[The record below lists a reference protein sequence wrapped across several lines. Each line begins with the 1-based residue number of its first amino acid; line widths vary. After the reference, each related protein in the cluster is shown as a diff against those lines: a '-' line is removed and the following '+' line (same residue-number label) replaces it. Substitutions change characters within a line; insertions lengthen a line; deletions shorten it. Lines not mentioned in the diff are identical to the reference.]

1 MLETDSS
8 FSLILHWKRLQIAGW
23 AETAYHDPTCVA
35 PQVLQFEPV
44 IYGPGKGKI
53 RQLPTF
59 PGDPDGAATAVND
72 EGQAVGISGTCFVA
86 VGSFSAAHALP
97 WQNGTVTNLGSLGG
111 IAWNTPGAI
120 NNRGVVVGFS
130 DLPGDEDGNP
140 NLHAFRWTS
149 ESGMEDLKTLPG
161 DALSEATGVNDQ
173 GQIVGV
179 SFAAGFANPRAFL
192 WQNGVMTDLNRLI
205 PAGSSLYLLSANDIN
220 NEGVITGQ
228 ACVLINGVC
237 TADNET
243 PAFLAIPQDPG
254 NFNEAGTAGAQA
266 AGSAGFGVAVPENIR
281 QQILRRHGLTM
292 HAGMTAKQ

>member
-1 MLETDSS
+1 M
-8 FSLILHWKRLQIAGW
+8 A
-23 AETAYHDPTCVA
+23 
-35 PQVLQFEPV
+35 
-44 IYGPGKGKI
+44 I
-53 RQLPTF
+53 RIFTHS
-59 PGDPDGAATAVND
+59 
-72 EGQAVGISGTCFVA
+72 VG
-86 VGSFSAAHALP
+86 
-97 WQNGTVTNLGSLGG
+97 
-111 IAWNTPGAI
+111 
-120 NNRGVVVGFS
+120 R
-130 DLPGDEDGNP
+130 
-140 NLHAFRWTS
+140 

-161 DALSEATGVNDQ
+161 DALSEATGVIDQ